1 MIRYLMCILLLLSV
15 VISGCGKTDKI
26 TETAAETQN
35 YTVHDIRGKKITF
48 AKKPER
54 IASSFVYADEILL
67 DLVDHQK
74 IVGLSKW
81 VHDPGLSMGHKQAED
96 VPGIV
101 ENNLESVIALKPD
114 LFFIAD
120 TAKKEYIDSL
130 EDAGIKVYVFKYISR
145 LDEIPD
151 LIKGIG
157 EAVGEKEKAETLI
170 KTMNIKINAVKT
182 KVAAIPQKQRK
193 TGLLFLRFGAIGGA
207 ALACVLIYLLAWRD
221 GIDTVRI
228 ILSGVAI
235 NTVLG
240 AYNSFL
246 QLLNSD
252 NLSSVLSFMN
262 GSLSG
267 RSWDHVYIITVY
279 AFIGLVL
286 GVCCIK
292 NANILQLGDEMA
304 QSLGV
309 NVTFVRIFLSAV
321 AAFLA
326 AATVAEAGM
335 IGFVGLVVP
344 HIARMMVGS
353 DYKALLP
360 VSMLLGAVILLAA
373 DTLGRT
379 LIPGMEIPV
388 GIVMAVTGGPFFLYM
403 LRKKGK
409 VSGS

>member
-1 MIRYLMCILLLLSV
+1 MKTKQKISLLRVSSVMLVLLILLGLCSVLSLAVGSAGYSIQEILKALFSQEDSPVKTIVLNLRLPRIILAILIGSSLSAAGALLQSV
-15 VISGCGKTDKI
+15 MRNPLADPGTIGVSAGAG
-26 TETAAETQN
+26 TAAT
-35 YTVHDIRGKKITF
+35 T
-48 AKKPER
+48 
-54 IASSFVYADEILL
+54 ILL
-67 DLVDHQK
+67 IFPQ
-74 IVGLSKW
+74 LSA
-81 VHDPGLSMGHKQAED
+81 S
-96 VPGIV
+96 VP
-101 ENNLESVIALKPD
+101 
-114 LFFIAD
+114 LFAF
-120 TAKKEYIDSL
+120 
-130 EDAGIKVYVFKYISR
+130 
-145 LDEIPD
+145 
-151 LIKGIG
+151 
-157 EAVGEKEKAETLI
+157 
-170 KTMNIKINAVKT
+170 
-182 KVAAIPQKQRK
+182 
-193 TGLLFLRFGAIGGA
+193 GGA
-207 ALACVLIYLLAWRD
+207 ALACVLIYTMAWKGGVD
-221 GIDTVRI
+221 PTRI

-235 NTVLG
+235 NSVLG

-279 AFIGLVL
+279 SFIGLVL

>member
-1 MIRYLMCILLLLSV
+1 MHAATTILLLFPTLVSSV
-15 VISGCGKTDKI
+15 PL
-26 TETAAETQN
+26 
-35 YTVHDIRGKKITF
+35 F
-48 AKKPER
+48 A
-54 IASSFVYADEILL
+54 F
-67 DLVDHQK
+67 
-74 IVGLSKW
+74 
-81 VHDPGLSMGHKQAED
+81 
-96 VPGIV
+96 
-101 ENNLESVIALKPD
+101 
-114 LFFIAD
+114 
-120 TAKKEYIDSL
+120 
-130 EDAGIKVYVFKYISR
+130 
-145 LDEIPD
+145 
-151 LIKGIG
+151 
-157 EAVGEKEKAETLI
+157 
-170 KTMNIKINAVKT
+170 
-182 KVAAIPQKQRK
+182 
-193 TGLLFLRFGAIGGA
+193 GGA

>member
-1 MIRYLMCILLLLSV
+1 M
-15 VISGCGKTDKI
+15 
-26 TETAAETQN
+26 
-35 YTVHDIRGKKITF
+35 
-48 AKKPER
+48 
-54 IASSFVYADEILL
+54 
-67 DLVDHQK
+67 
-74 IVGLSKW
+74 
-81 VHDPGLSMGHKQAED
+81 
-96 VPGIV
+96 
-101 ENNLESVIALKPD
+101 
-114 LFFIAD
+114 
-120 TAKKEYIDSL
+120 
-130 EDAGIKVYVFKYISR
+130 
-145 LDEIPD
+145 
-151 LIKGIG
+151 
-157 EAVGEKEKAETLI
+157 
-170 KTMNIKINAVKT
+170 
-182 KVAAIPQKQRK
+182 
-193 TGLLFLRFGAIGGA
+193 
-207 ALACVLIYLLAWRD
+207 YLLAWRD

-279 AFIGLVL
+279 SFIGLVL